1 MNTLD
6 KFRLD
11 GKRALVTGASRG
23 LGKAMARAL
32 ADAGAHVII
41 NGISPENLAAAA
53 TELRVDDQRVDTI
66 QGDLS
71 TPEEACRVAKEAL
84 IQFGPIDILIN
95 NVGGRVFNVKTED
108 LALTDWQKIIDY
120 NITST
125 FLCTKILGS
134 EMLKRKWGRVINTSS
149 ISGIAATRGM
159 YGRSYETA
167 KAAVI
172 MFTRALA
179 VDWAPYNVTVNTIA
193 PGTFLTDR
201 NKRWMELS
209 PDLRDTIVRQIPM
222 GRMGDPQEIGPL
234 ALFLASNAS
243 SFMTG
248 AVLVIDGGATVW

>member
-41 NGISPENLAAAA
+41 NGISSEHLAAAA
-53 TELRVDDQRVDTI
+53 AELGVNGQRVDTI

-71 TPEEACRVAKEAL
+71 APEKASRFAQETL
-84 IQFGPIDILIN
+84 SQFGAIDILIN
-95 NVGGRVFNVKTED
+95 NVGGRVFNVNTED
-108 LALTDWQKIIDY
+108 LPLTDWQKIIDY

-125 FLCTKILGS
+125 FICTKILGA
-134 EMLKRKWGRVINTSS
+134 EMLKRRWGRVINTSS
-149 ISGIAATRGM
+149 ISGIAATRGL

-167 KAAVI
+167 KAGVI

-179 VDWAPYNVTVNTIA
+179 ADWAPYNVTVNTIA

-201 NKRWMELS
+201 NKRWIEIDPS
-209 PDLRDTIVRQIPM
+209 LRETMLGQIPM
-222 GRMGDPQEIGPL
+222 GRMGDAEEIGPL
-234 ALFLASNAS
+234 ALFLASDAS

-248 AVLVIDGGATVW
+248 AVLVIDGGATLW